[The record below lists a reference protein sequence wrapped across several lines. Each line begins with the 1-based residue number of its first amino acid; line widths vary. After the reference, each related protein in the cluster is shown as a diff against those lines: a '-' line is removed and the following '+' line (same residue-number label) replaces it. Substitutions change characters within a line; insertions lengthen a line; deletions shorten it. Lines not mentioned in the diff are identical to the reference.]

1 MAENLFPHLK
11 WDQLWAAT
19 LETLYMTALS
29 GVATFVLGIVLGLAL
44 FLTARGGLF
53 HNRTVYSVISIV
65 VNVFRSIPFIIL
77 IVLLIPFT
85 KTVVG
90 TILGA
95 NAALPALIV
104 GAAPFYARLVE
115 IALREVDKGVIE
127 ATRSMGARLS
137 TLVFRVL
144 LPESSPALVSG
155 ITVTLIALV
164 SYSAMAGVIGAG
176 GLGNLAYL
184 EGFQRNHGDVTGT
197 IIMKKTLTLIAAA
210 TLSAL
215 SFASWADTLTVG
227 ASNTPHA
234 EILEQAKPILAKQG
248 IDLEI
253 KPFQDYILP
262 NTALAG
268 HDIDA
273 NYFQHIPYLNS
284 VLKDHEGDKDYDFVS
299 AGAIHIEPIGIY
311 SKKYKSL
318 KDLPEGGKIIMRD
331 AVSEEG
337 RILSIFE
344 KEGVIKL
351 KPGID
356 KVTARISDIV
366 ENPKKLQFTPN
377 VEASLLPQMYNNDE
391 GAAVVI
397 NANYA
402 IDAGLD
408 PVHDPIAVESGENNP
423 YANIITVHRG
433 DEKKKDIVALVNV
446 LHSKEIQDWIR
457 TKYKGAVIPVNN

>member
-11 WDQLWAAT
+11 WDQLWPAT

-53 HNRTVYSVISIV
+53 HNRTVYNVISIV

-104 GAAPFYARLVE
+104 GAAPVYARLVE

-184 EGFQRNHGDVTGT
+184 EGFQRNHGDVTLVATVT
-197 IIMKKTLTLIAAA
+197 ILIIV
-210 TLSAL
+210 
-215 SFASWADTLTVG
+215 F
-227 ASNTPHA
+227 
-234 EILEQAKPILAKQG
+234 IIQ
-248 IDLEI
+248 
-253 KPFQDYILP
+253 FC
-262 NTALAG
+262 
-268 HDIDA
+268 
-273 NYFQHIPYLNS
+273 
-284 VLKDHEGDKDYDFVS
+284 GD
-299 AGAIHIEPIGIY
+299 
-311 SKKYKSL
+311 
-318 KDLPEGGKIIMRD
+318 
-331 AVSEEG
+331 
-337 RILSIFE
+337 
-344 KEGVIKL
+344 VI
-351 KPGID
+351 
-356 KVTARISDIV
+356 T
-366 ENPKKLQFTPN
+366 
-377 VEASLLPQMYNNDE
+377 SLLDK
-391 GAAVVI
+391 
-397 NANYA
+397 
-402 IDAGLD
+402 
-408 PVHDPIAVESGENNP
+408 
-423 YANIITVHRG
+423 R
-433 DEKKKDIVALVNV
+433 
-446 LHSKEIQDWIR
+446 
-457 TKYKGAVIPVNN
+457 

>member
-29 GVATFVLGIVLGLAL
+29 GVATFVLGILLGLAL

-53 HNRTVYSVISIV
+53 HNRTVYNVISIV

-184 EGFQRNHGDVTGT
+184 EGFQRNHGDVTLVATVT
-197 IIMKKTLTLIAAA
+197 ILIIV
-210 TLSAL
+210 
-215 SFASWADTLTVG
+215 F
-227 ASNTPHA
+227 
-234 EILEQAKPILAKQG
+234 IIQ
-248 IDLEI
+248 
-253 KPFQDYILP
+253 FC
-262 NTALAG
+262 
-268 HDIDA
+268 
-273 NYFQHIPYLNS
+273 
-284 VLKDHEGDKDYDFVS
+284 GD
-299 AGAIHIEPIGIY
+299 
-311 SKKYKSL
+311 
-318 KDLPEGGKIIMRD
+318 
-331 AVSEEG
+331 
-337 RILSIFE
+337 
-344 KEGVIKL
+344 VI
-351 KPGID
+351 
-356 KVTARISDIV
+356 T
-366 ENPKKLQFTPN
+366 
-377 VEASLLPQMYNNDE
+377 SLLDK
-391 GAAVVI
+391 
-397 NANYA
+397 
-402 IDAGLD
+402 
-408 PVHDPIAVESGENNP
+408 
-423 YANIITVHRG
+423 R
-433 DEKKKDIVALVNV
+433 
-446 LHSKEIQDWIR
+446 
-457 TKYKGAVIPVNN
+457 

>member
-44 FLTARGGLF
+44 FLTACGGLF

-184 EGFQRNHGDVTGT
+184 EGFQRNHGDVTLVATVT
-197 IIMKKTLTLIAAA
+197 ILIIV
-210 TLSAL
+210 
-215 SFASWADTLTVG
+215 F
-227 ASNTPHA
+227 
-234 EILEQAKPILAKQG
+234 IIQ
-248 IDLEI
+248 
-253 KPFQDYILP
+253 FC
-262 NTALAG
+262 
-268 HDIDA
+268 
-273 NYFQHIPYLNS
+273 
-284 VLKDHEGDKDYDFVS
+284 GD
-299 AGAIHIEPIGIY
+299 
-311 SKKYKSL
+311 
-318 KDLPEGGKIIMRD
+318 
-331 AVSEEG
+331 
-337 RILSIFE
+337 
-344 KEGVIKL
+344 VI
-351 KPGID
+351 
-356 KVTARISDIV
+356 T
-366 ENPKKLQFTPN
+366 
-377 VEASLLPQMYNNDE
+377 SLLDK
-391 GAAVVI
+391 
-397 NANYA
+397 
-402 IDAGLD
+402 
-408 PVHDPIAVESGENNP
+408 
-423 YANIITVHRG
+423 R
-433 DEKKKDIVALVNV
+433 
-446 LHSKEIQDWIR
+446 
-457 TKYKGAVIPVNN
+457 